1 MIEIDN
7 LVLNV
12 INLKKQA
19 FVEIKKNQNKNYFD
33 L

>member
-1 MIEIDN
+1 MIEIYN